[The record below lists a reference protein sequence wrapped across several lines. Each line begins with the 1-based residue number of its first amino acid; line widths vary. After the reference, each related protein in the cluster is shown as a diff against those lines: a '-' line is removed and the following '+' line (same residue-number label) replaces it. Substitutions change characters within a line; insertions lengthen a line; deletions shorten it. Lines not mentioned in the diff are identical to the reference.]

1 MIAAQDYVA
10 NNSSSSVPIAA
21 RTIQRILERDDKTTA
36 ELVDQVQG
44 ITIEQYG
51 EKFFNF
57 DRKGIFKSRTT
68 IDKLLSWKH
77 EVIKTSLRVLS
88 PELSQ
93 GFFFF
98 SLFSLDLPSEAVQL
112 FRNVT
117 GFMGDRSSNKS
128 LMDHALKVLNHMMLA
143 PEELR
148 DELYC
153 QLCKQTHQNPD
164 STSTERGWQLMMM
177 GLAIFPPSSD
187 LMPHLMAYCVTNL
200 KNENPN
206 VAIFAEICLHR
217 FLPLSLHYF

>member
-1 MIAAQDYVA
+1 MIAAQEYVA
-10 NNSSSSVPIAA
+10 NNSSSAPIAA

-93 GFFFF
+93 GCFHIF
-98 SLFSLDLPSEAVQL
+98 SSFHLLLEAVQL

-128 LMDHALKVLNHMMLA
+128 IMDHALKVLNHMMLA

-153 QLCKQTHQNPD
+153 QLCKQTNLNPD

-187 LMPHLMAYCVTNL
+187 LMPHLMAYCVKNL

-217 FLPLSLHYF
+217 

>member
-1 MIAAQDYVA
+1 
-10 NNSSSSVPIAA
+10 
-21 RTIQRILERDDKTTA
+21 
-36 ELVDQVQG
+36 
-44 ITIEQYG
+44 
-51 EKFFNF
+51 
-57 DRKGIFKSRTT
+57 
-68 IDKLLSWKH
+68 
-77 EVIKTSLRVLS
+77 
-88 PELSQ
+88 
-93 GFFFF
+93 
-98 SLFSLDLPSEAVQL
+98 
-112 FRNVT
+112 
-117 GFMGDRSSNKS
+117 MGDRSSNKS

-187 LMPHLMAYCVTNL
+187 LMPHLMAYCVANL

-217 FLPLSLHYF
+217 SLSLYLIFPSLVAELFPLESRPSLVLVHDENFQQRLNWKL